1 MNEHTEHTNWLNE
14 YPVLQKQNREN
25 PFRVPDLFFE
35 EQQERIHSAIYAE
48 NLKSKTPSAG
58 LVVPENYF
66 DNLQNQILSTVNL
79 EEMRAQQEPSV
90 KSIEFFEE
98 QQNIIAARI
107 KINAFA
113 EKGDGFT
120 VPENY
125 FETLTDRINQK
136 TGIKTVQQPA
146 KIRSLFTRAAW
157 KYATAACIAVAVVT
171 GIGVKKY
178 QAAHNVQ
185 TQLSNLPDADIE
197 NYLDIH
203 ADSYDNHIIL
213 ETSAAD
219 DGLNFDKNETSADSN
234 SSNKN

>member
-14 YPVLQKQNREN
+14 YPVLQKQNGEN

-35 EQQERIHSAIYAE
+35 EQQERIQSAVFAE
-48 NLKSKTPSAG
+48 SLKLKTPAEG
-58 LVVPENYF
+58 FAVPENYF
-66 DNLQNQILSTVNL
+66 ENLQNQILSTVKL
-79 EEMRAQQEPSV
+79 EEMRASQPSIQ
-90 KSIEFFEE
+90 STEFFVE
-98 QQNIIAARI
+98 QQSIIAARI
-107 KINAFA
+107 KINQFA
-113 EKGDGFT
+113 ENGSGFT

-125 FETLTDRINQK
+125 FEELSDRITQK

-146 KIRSLFTRAAW
+146 KIRTLFTKAAW

-178 QAAHNVQ
+178 QTAHNVQ
-185 TQLSNLPDADIE
+185 IRLSDLPDADIE

-213 ETSAAD
+213 ETSATD
-219 DGLNFDKNETSADSN
+219 DGSVLNNDKMSSDNNN
-234 SSNKN
+234 SVKN